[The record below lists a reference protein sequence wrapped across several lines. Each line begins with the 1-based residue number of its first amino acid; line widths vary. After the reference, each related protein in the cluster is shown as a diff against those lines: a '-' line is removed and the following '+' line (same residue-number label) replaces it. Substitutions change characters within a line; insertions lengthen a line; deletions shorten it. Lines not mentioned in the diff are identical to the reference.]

1 MRNEEVKKKCPKC
14 LAIGTDEGRLVG
26 IYMVPREDAWSLHF
40 SEMFPES
47 KSELITIPNLVH
59 PQTIKIVHS
68 EIPPCGE
75 ASAPL
80 RYPIFYPR

>member
-40 SEMFPES
+40 SEMFLES
-47 KSELITIPNLVH
+47 KS
-59 PQTIKIVHS
+59 
-68 EIPPCGE
+68 
-75 ASAPL
+75 
-80 RYPIFYPR
+80 